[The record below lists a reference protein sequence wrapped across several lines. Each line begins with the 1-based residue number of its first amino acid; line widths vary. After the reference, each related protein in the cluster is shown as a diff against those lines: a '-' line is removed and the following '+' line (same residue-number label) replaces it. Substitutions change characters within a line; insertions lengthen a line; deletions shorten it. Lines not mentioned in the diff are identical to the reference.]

1 VPNVGKVV
9 CEASTK
15 LPGRTVGREE
25 GRRKQL
31 AKLHGTQLSKAPTK
45 VIEEY

>member
-1 VPNVGKVV
+1 VPNVGKAV

-25 GRRKQL
+25 GRKEL
-31 AKLHGTQLSKAPTK
+31 AKLHGTQLSEAPTK
-45 VIEEY
+45 AIEEY